1 MKVPEQVARSLSKF
15 PDFQDISLENQAAVD
30 WLFAQYSPEISE
42 YTFTNL
48 FIWRLTRPIK
58 LTLLDGYLCVLAQK
72 NDGNMSFMPP
82 VRDGDV
88 CALTEALFSFMQDSG
103 HKPQLVR
110 VPEDMAN
117 RLKTS
122 GFHIEPDEANSDYV
136 YLVEDLANLAG
147 RKFDGKRN
155 RIKKCL
161 RKYSP
166 EYETMTTDIVD
177 ECLQLQEEW
186 CNVRHCELDPGLESE
201 NIAIKELFSHIES
214 LPVFGCA
221 VVIRGRIEAFSI
233 GEKLN
238 EQTAVIHFEKANSA
252 IDGIYQL
259 VNQWFCQNALTD
271 YIYVNREQDLGIPG
285 LRKAKQSYHPHHMVN
300 KYTITRKQ

>member
-1 MKVPEQVARSLSKF
+1 MKIPAEVAKILPEF
-15 PDFQDISLENQAAVD
+15 PEFQDISLESQSAVD
-30 WLFAQYSPEISE
+30 WFLAQYAPEISE

-48 FIWRLTRPIK
+48 FMWRLTRPIK
-58 LTLLDGYLCVLAQK
+58 LTLLNGYLCVLAQK
-72 NDGNMSFMPP
+72 SDGNIAFMPP
-82 VRDGDV
+82 LRDGDIS
-88 CALTEALFSFMQDSG
+88 ALTEALFSFMQDSG
-103 HKPQLVR
+103 HKPQLIR
-110 VPEDMAN
+110 VPEDIAN

-122 GFHIEPDEANSDYV
+122 GFHIELDEANSDYV
-136 YLVEDLANLAG
+136 YLVEDLANLVG

-166 EYETMTTDIVD
+166 EYEPMTMDIVD
-177 ECLQLQEEW
+177 QCLQLQAEW

-201 NIAIKELFSHIES
+201 NMAIRELFNHIES

-221 VVIRGRIEAFSI
+221 IAIDGRIEAFSV
-233 GEKLN
+233 GERLD

-259 VNQWFCQNALTD
+259 INQWFCQNGLTG
-271 YIYVNREQDLGIPG
+271 YKYVNREQDLGIPG
-285 LRKAKQSYHPHHMVN
+285 LRKAKQGYHPHHMVN
-300 KYTITRKQ
+300 KYRITK